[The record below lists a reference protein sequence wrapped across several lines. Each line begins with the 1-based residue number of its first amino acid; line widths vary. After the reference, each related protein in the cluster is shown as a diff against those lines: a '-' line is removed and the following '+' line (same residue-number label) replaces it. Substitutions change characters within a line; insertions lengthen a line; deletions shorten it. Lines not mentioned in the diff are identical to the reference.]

1 MMNVII
7 VDDEIL
13 MRIGLKSMI
22 DWESYGFHI
31 VGEAANGKEAMELAQ
46 LYMPELI
53 ITDIKMPVMD
63 GIELIREASSKLQHC
78 QYVILSCLD
87 EFQYAKEAVRL
98 GAVDYLIK
106 SDIKQQQLLDVL
118 DIVKQNAEKRMQ
130 GNADGILQKHYKEGI
145 GFLKET
151 LFKEMFSGFR
161 QEEDIL
167 RSREPLNIRLT
178 PDRMVVVKLRIDR
191 FEEIKLKYVEQDEK
205 LLRYAVLN
213 MLEEL
218 IPRKWNKELIVES
231 SAEYILVL
239 NVPSDKSNSDVGEAL
254 AMDRLDDLFTSL
266 TVAMKDFLHITIS
279 IGVSGTVP
287 GFGGLRRAYLEADT
301 ALKERFFVSQDEVV
315 YYQSLGWKPREDD
328 SFGLSREE
336 EDQFRRMLED
346 GGDGAAYLE
355 KLRNR
360 LDAGGVTER
369 ASRKSYI
376 RVLSL
381 ITSCYPS
388 VPWFGPGDSPY
399 ERLLREERLA
409 DVHGIVLEYLKQCQ
423 TQNDVLY
430 ESRSYAEQASE
441 MIRQQYAEDISLQ
454 SVARQI
460 NVNPSYLSRVFKQET
475 GSNFVSFLTEVRM
488 EKAKQ
493 LLQNKQMKVY
503 EVADRVGYPNTAY
516 FSKLFKKLMGQTP
529 EEYRSILMID
539 KKEYI

>member
-63 GIELIREASSKLQHC
+63 GIALIREASSKLQNC

-161 QEEDIL
+161 QEEDIV
-167 RSREPLNIRLT
+167 RSREELNIRLT

-239 NVPSDKSNSDVGEAL
+239 NVPSDDSDVGETYAV
-254 AMDRLDDLFTSL
+254 DRLDDLFTSL
-266 TVAMKDFLHITIS
+266 SAAMKDFLHITIS
-279 IGVSGTVP
+279 IGVSSAVP

-315 YYQSLGWKPREDD
+315 YYQSLSGKPRQDD

-346 GGDGAAYLE
+346 GRDGTAYLE
-355 KLRNR
+355 ELRSR

-369 ASRKSYI
+369 ASRKFYI
-376 RVLSL
+376 RMLSL

-409 DVHGIVLEYLKQCQ
+409 GVHGIVLEYLRQCQ
-423 TQNDVLY
+423 TQNDILL
-430 ESRSYAEQASE
+430 ESQSYAEQASE

-516 FSKLFKKLMGQTP
+516 FSKIFKKLMGQTP
-529 EEYRSILMID
+529 EEYRSLLMID